1 MVDNIK
7 FNTIL
12 PSLSPARKIKR
23 TDPRGRNNQQTTFKE
38 SLERKQK
45 KKKKDSPE
53 HDGEPD
59 NRVALDAKPHRPQ
72 ADLKRADR
80 CSQSSESARSKL
92 IDIRV

>member
-7 FNTIL
+7 FNHIL
-12 PSLSPARKIKR
+12 PSLSPAGKIKR
-23 TDPRGRNNQQTTFKE
+23 TDPRGRNNQQTPFKE

-45 KKKKDSPE
+45 NKKKDSPG
-53 HDGEPD
+53 HDGERD
-59 NRVALDAKPHRPQ
+59 NEVTLGAIPLRPP

-80 CSQSSESARSKL
+80 CSQSRESARSKL